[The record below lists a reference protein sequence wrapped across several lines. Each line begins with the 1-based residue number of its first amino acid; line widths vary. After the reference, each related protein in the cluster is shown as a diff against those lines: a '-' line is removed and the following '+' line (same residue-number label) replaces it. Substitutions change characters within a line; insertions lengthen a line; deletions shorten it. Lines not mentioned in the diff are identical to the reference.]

1 VFTGLV
7 TAIGSVARV
16 QRDGHGL
23 ELTIA
28 SSYEGLEPG
37 ESIAVDGACLTVQ
50 SLEAKGFTVHV
61 VATSLDRTTFGGHVA
76 GRRVNLERALRI
88 GDRLG
93 GHIVQGHVDGIGAV
107 LSVAERD
114 DTRLVDLRVPASV
127 ARVTVPLGSITV
139 DGVSLTVN
147 AMPGPDVIQIALI
160 PFTLQHT
167 NLAERRPGDRVHVEG
182 DALGKYVDG
191 LLAPHLARLR
201 DNGSEGRTKA

>member
-1 VFTGLV
+1 M
-7 TAIGSVARV
+7 
-16 QRDGHGL
+16 QRDAHGL

-28 SSYEGLEPG
+28 SPYEGLETG

-50 SLEAKGFTVHV
+50 SLDARGFTVHV

-93 GHIVQGHVDGIGAV
+93 GHIVQGHVDGVGAV
-107 LSVAERD
+107 LSVAR
-114 DTRLVDLRVPASV
+114 TRRRSPGRPARARGV

-147 AMPGPDVIQIALI
+147 AMPGPGRD
-160 PFTLQHT
+160 PD
-167 NLAERRPGDRVHVEG
+167 RPDSVYFAAHE
-182 DALGKYVDG
+182 
-191 LLAPHLARLR
+191 P
-201 DNGSEGRTKA
+201 GRTAARGPGACRG